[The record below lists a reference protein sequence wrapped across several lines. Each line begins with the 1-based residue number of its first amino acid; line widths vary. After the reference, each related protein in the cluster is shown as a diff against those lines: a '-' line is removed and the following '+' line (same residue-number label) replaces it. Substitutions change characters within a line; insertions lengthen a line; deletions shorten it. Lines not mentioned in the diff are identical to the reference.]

1 MFYPSPPPA
10 HAWWVITHLGSPSL
24 MMPAFALV
32 VLGLWVNG
40 ARAVVGRY
48 MLRMALAVL
57 LTTISK
63 CLFLGWGIGSATLDF
78 TGVSGHAMLATSILP
93 LLMRGL
99 PWQAMQRRHVG
110 AALGA
115 ALALAVGVSRVVVG
129 AHSVSEVVAAWLLG
143 AGVSAPAVR
152 DLREATLSHG
162 ASKLAPLIL
171 LLALHT
177 PAATYVPS
185 HSLEVRLALWLSG
198 HSKPFNRQHLR

>member
-1 MFYPSPPPA
+1 
-10 HAWWVITHLGSPSL
+10 
-24 MMPAFALV
+24 MPALALV
-32 VLGLWVNG
+32 VLGLWING
-40 ARAVVGRY
+40 ARAVAGRY
-48 MLRMALAVL
+48 VLRIALAVL

-78 TGVSGHAMLATSILP
+78 TGVSGHALLASAILP

-99 PWQAMQRRHVG
+99 PWQAIQRWHVG

-129 AHSVSEVVAAWLLG
+129 AHSVSEVVAAWILG
-143 AGVSAPAVR
+143 ALVSGPTVR
-152 DLREATLSHG
+152 ELRDVTLSHG

-177 PAATYVPS
+177 PAATYLPS

-198 HSKPFNRQHLR
+198 HSKPFTRQHLR